1 MTTTPSKLACG
12 IQYNS
17 HRMDFGNVKV
27 HAKVGLEE
35 ISQE

>member
-12 IQYNS
+12 IKDDI